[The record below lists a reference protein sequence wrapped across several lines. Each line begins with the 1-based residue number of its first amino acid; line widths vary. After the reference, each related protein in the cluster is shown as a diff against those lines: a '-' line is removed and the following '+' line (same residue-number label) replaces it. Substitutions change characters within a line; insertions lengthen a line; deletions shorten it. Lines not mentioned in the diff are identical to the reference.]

1 MRFSELQVK
10 ISTDVSSFTQ
20 GLREVNADLA
30 KTNAQVN
37 RQSIGFTQF
46 GNALANVGSRLT
58 LGVTV
63 PLVGLVGSAVKAAAS
78 LEVTETAFKTLM
90 HSTDAAKEKL
100 DELKR
105 FAAST
110 PFQFPELAD
119 ATKRMLALGF
129 SAKDVLPTLRIVG
142 DATSALGM
150 GSEGLN
156 RIILALGQIK
166 TKGAV
171 QAEEMRQLA
180 EAGIPAWDALAER
193 LGVTVPEAMKLVEKR
208 AVSAQVAIDAA
219 LGAMKANFGGGME
232 AQAKTLLGVWSN
244 VMEKIGFAAADIGK
258 SLLPVAKTI
267 ATDFIL
273 PTVEGAKNLAE
284 GFSRLPAVFQNATVA
299 VVGLVAAW
307 GPATFVIGSVVTS
320 ITSMVS
326 AARMVGPLLTTLSGT
341 VARLAGVLAQNMV
354 PGLTGVTA
362 SFATGAAAITA
373 WGAAIAGI
381 VAGVVAAGY
390 AFWKLDD
397 AMTANEKAHKSLE
410 QTMGSLLI
418 KLHQNGVDT
427 SELDKQYRSGQI
439 GVDQYVKALL
449 KLVDAHVQAQK
460 AIPGTAAAA
469 AALAEAFKKLGIESG
484 EELAKKLKEA
494 QSALAEIQ
502 KAYRD
507 GAASADDVAR
517 AQEVVQKAFDALHP
531 SVRKASQ
538 EYQKWLE
545 QFPKGKVLSDEAA
558 NAWAILQAKIGMV
571 VDRKQEL
578 ISSIAKLQVA
588 QEVELATITALN
600 QQYGIFAGIKNIPIL
615 EPSVK
620 LPTPA
625 IGDLKLPSLPKSA
638 GSVIPTFGSIDEMR
652 QYEAEFAKIEDA
664 YQSGVLTARE
674 YEAEIER
681 LGKKFPEAS
690 KGATDMAGAST
701 RASKQMSQSMRQVST
716 IITDLSRGLA
726 DALVNWKGLG
736 DVGIKIAKDLATAI
750 IRDLIEGAFKKLS
763 GSITGCFGQLGALGG
778 AIGKLFGG
786 GASAASS
793 AVGAAGSAAGSVGS
807 AAGSIGSAVGSSV
820 TGIVGAVAGVASAIS
835 GIVGNFQMAGM
846 NKSLDVL
853 VKHTLQLVM
862 IGEAMFKLVDT
873 RLDAVHARLFEMRTY
888 GLGVWP
894 QPGYEWAMSGAGGG
908 GNTYAFE
915 IGNVYGGPAGLDA
928 LADEIIRRLI
938 QRGLKIS

>member
-10 ISTDVSSFTQ
+10 ISTDISSFTQ

-30 KTNAQVN
+30 KTNTQVN
-37 RQSIGFTQF
+37 RQTIGFTQF
-46 GNALANVGSRLT
+46 GNTLTNLGSRLT
-58 LGVTV
+58 LGVTA
-63 PLVGLVGSAVKAAAS
+63 PLVGLVGGALKAAAG
-78 LEVTETAFKTLM
+78 LEVTETAFKTLL
-90 HSTDAAKEKL
+90 HSTEAAREKL

-110 PFQFPELAD
+110 PFQFTELTD

-129 SAKDVLPTLRIVG
+129 ASKDIVPTLRIVG
-142 DATSALGM
+142 DTASALGS
-150 GSEGLN
+150 GTEGLN
-156 RIILALGQIK
+156 RIILALGQIRA
-166 TKGAV
+166 KGAV

-180 EAGIPAWDALAER
+180 EAGIPAWDALAQR
-193 LGVTVPEAMKLVEKR
+193 LGVTVPEAMKMVEKR
-208 AVSAQVAIDAA
+208 AVSAQVAIDAVM
-219 LGAMKANFGGGME
+219 GAMQANFGGGME
-232 AQAKTLLGVWSN
+232 AQAKTLVGLWSN
-244 VMEKIGFAAADIGK
+244 VKDAIGFAAADIGK
-258 SLLPVAKTI
+258 SLLPVAKMIAQDFVMPAVAGAKQIAAEFAALPVPIQSATI
-267 ATDFIL
+267 A
-273 PTVEGAKNLAE
+273 A
-284 GFSRLPAVFQNATVA
+284 
-299 VVGLVAAW
+299 VGLVAAW
-307 GPATFVIGSVVTS
+307 GPATFVVGTMVTS

-326 AARMVGPLLTTLSGT
+326 AVRLVVPLLGQMSGVVASVATL
-341 VARLAGVLAQNMV
+341 LAQHMEPGTNMV
-354 PGLTGVTA
+354 TM
-362 SFATGAAAITA
+362 SFRTGAVAIAA
-373 WGAAIAGI
+373 WGATLAATVGI
-381 VAGVVAAGY
+381 ILYTVN
-390 AFWKLDD
+390 AFRQYRD
-397 AMTANEKAHKSLE
+397 AVETQAQANKNFE
-410 QTMGSLLI
+410 QTLGTLLI
-418 KLHQNGVDT
+418 KLHQNNVDT
-427 SELDKQYRSGQI
+427 SDLDKQYRNGEI
-439 GVDQYVKALL
+439 GVNEYVKALL

-469 AALAEAFKKLGIESG
+469 TALADAFKKLGIESG
-484 EELAKKLKEA
+484 EELSKKLREA
-494 QSALAEIQ
+494 QAALADVQ
-502 KAYRD
+502 KAQRE
-507 GAASADDVAR
+507 GAATADDVAR
-517 AQEVVQKAFDALHP
+517 AQEVVAKAFDALHP

-538 EYQKWLE
+538 EYQKWLD
-545 QFPKGKVLSDEAA
+545 QFPKSKVLSTEAA
-558 NAWAILQAKIGMV
+558 NEWQILQAKVGIV
-571 VDRKQEL
+571 AARHDELVQSIARLRLANEQEL
-578 ISSIAKLQVA
+578 
-588 QEVELATITALN
+588 EVIKALN
-600 QQYGIFAGIKNIPIL
+600 AEWGIFVGMKHIPIL
-615 EPSVK
+615 EPPALPTTSVK
-620 LPTPA
+620 
-625 IGDLKLPSLPKSA
+625 DLKSPYTPTSP
-638 GSVIPTFGSIDEMR
+638 GSILPTFGSIDEMR

-674 YEAEIER
+674 YEAEIDR

-726 DALVNWKGLG
+726 GALVNWKGLG

-846 NKSLDVL
+846 NKSLDIL

-862 IGEAMFKLVDT
+862 IGEAMFKLIDA
-873 RLDAVHARLFEMRTY
+873 RLDAIHSRLFEMRTY

-908 GNTYAFE
+908 GNTYSFE

-928 LADEIIRRLI
+928 LADEIIRRLV